1 MLSLASTGN
10 ITEKFWGSTWKVT
23 GKYRESARNVWVENF
38 RVHSLEKTKK
48 KVNGEFRDNGRKIAE
63 SYYKVTGKV
72 PLKDH
77 KMSVKVPGSVCYKQ
91 WKVRSGCQK
100 IALGNSRGSSD
111 RGI

>member
-1 MLSLASTGN
+1 M
-10 ITEKFWGSTWKVT
+10 
-23 GKYRESARNVWVENF
+23 GKD
-38 RVHSLEKTKK
+38 KK

-91 WKVRSGCQK
+91 WKVRSGCLEK

-111 RGI
+111 FPEGRSPGGKSDDPRKFPRANFLDNNPGLST